1 MVVPGGQA
9 AIARRVAARCAGLVV
24 LAASSALLGGCGG
37 EPPTRPAWDAP
48 YQLSGP
54 TCLRA
59 LAGRQVAAVAWQAPG
74 GRGGR
79 CSVDTPVRAAAGRS
93 TGFAPP
99 LETSCAMLV
108 AWSDFEGALQR
119 AARTHLGAGV
129 AAVRHFGSHACRRMT
144 GNAGRTSLHARA
156 RAIDVSG
163 FTLTDGRAVTVAS
176 GWRGSRAE
184 RRFLRAVAEAACRH
198 FSVTLTPASD
208 RAHRDHLHVD
218 IGPWR
223 LCGA

>member
-1 MVVPGGQA
+1 MVVMEGQA
-9 AIARRVAARCAGLVV
+9 ANASGVAARCAGRLI
-24 LAASSALLGGCGG
+24 LAAFAVLLVACGG
-37 EPPTRPAWDAP
+37 APPTRPGAVAP
-48 YQLSGP
+48 YQLAGP
-54 TCLRA
+54 ACLRA
-59 LAGRQVAAVAWQAPG
+59 LAAREVAATPWTAPG
-74 GRGGR
+74 RGQ
-79 CSVDTPVRAAAGRS
+79 CAVATPVRAAAGRS
-93 TGFAPP
+93 TRFAPP

-108 AWSDFEGALQR
+108 AWSDFEGAVQR

-144 GNAGRTSLHARA
+144 GNAGRTSLHAQA

-163 FTLTDGRAVTVAS
+163 FTLSDGRTVMVAS

-184 RRFLRAVAEAACRH
+184 RRFLRAVAAAACRH

-208 RAHRDHLHVD
+208 RAHRDHLHLD

-223 LCGA
+223 LCGL

>member
-1 MVVPGGQA
+1 MVVRQGQA
-9 AIARRVAARCAGLVV
+9 AIAGAAAAGCVA
-24 LAASSALLGGCGG
+24 LAVMAGCGG
-37 EPPTRPAWDAP
+37 EPPTRPATASPP
-48 YQLSGP
+48 YRLSGP

-59 LAGRQVAAVAWQAPG
+59 LAARGVAASPWRAPG
-74 GRGGR
+74 ADGR
-79 CSVDTPVRAAAGRS
+79 CGVDTPVRAAAGRS
-93 TGFAPP
+93 ARFAPP

-108 AWSDFEGALQR
+108 AWSDFEVEVQR
-119 AARTHLGAGV
+119 AAVAHLGRGV
-129 AAVRHFGSHACRRMT
+129 TAVRHFGSHACRRMT

-156 RAIDVSG
+156 QAIDVSG